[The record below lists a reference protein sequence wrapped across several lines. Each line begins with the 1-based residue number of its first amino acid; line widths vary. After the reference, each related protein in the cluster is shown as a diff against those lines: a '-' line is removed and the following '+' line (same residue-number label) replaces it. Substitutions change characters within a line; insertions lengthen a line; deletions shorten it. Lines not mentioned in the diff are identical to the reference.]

1 VIAYLIQQEF
11 EVNRQRYLEA
21 QAALISMLGALA
33 QNAPPYFKTVEELH
47 AWVRQPIS
55 SEAADGSVRRIDVR
69 TCLLTWLQL
78 MSMTLTLTF
87 QEASSPSS
95 D

>member
-11 EVNRQRYLEA
+11 EVSRQRWLEA
-21 QAALISMLGALA
+21 QAALLSMLAALA
-33 QNAPPYFKTVEELH
+33 HHAPQDFKTMEELH
-47 AWVRQPIS
+47 AWVDQPIS
-55 SEAADGSVRRIDVR
+55 SEADDGSVRRIDVR
-69 TCLLTWLQL
+69 TCPYTRLQL